1 MTQLPSTFR
10 ALGERSGSE
19 PGNPAPATAS
29 SPNADAADIVDP
41 GWVSLAS
48 GGIAVPADWH
58 AWLAS
63 RDSLTERLIEAAGAG
78 HFRVRLLAEAKGLP
92 WPDEAHV
99 LGLASDEQAWLREVA
114 LCVDEAPWV
123 VARSVAPIVE
133 RHDAPFEGLGETS
146 LGSWLF
152 RQPDLERSAIQIGRN
167 TRPIHGYTG
176 LWQRRSVFRHSGWVL
191 LVQESFMP
199 AMGRALSLAASATA

>member
-10 ALGERSGSE
+10 SLGERSGSE
-19 PGNPAPATAS
+19 PGNPAPATAA

-63 RDSLTERLIEAAGAG
+63 RDSLTERLIKAAGAG

-114 LCVDEAPWV
+114 LCVDEEPWV

-152 RQPDLERSAIQIGRN
+152 RQPDLERSE
-167 TRPIHGYTG
+167 
-176 LWQRRSVFRHSGWVL
+176 WQ
-191 LVQESFMP
+191 
-199 AMGRALSLAASATA
+199 